1 MIRRTMKL
9 NNEKEF
15 NLKSI
20 LGGNTSAV
28 LIHIYLF

>member
-1 MIRRTMKL
+1 MIRRKMKL
-9 NNEKEF
+9 NNEKKF
-15 NLKSI
+15 NFKSI